1 MNIKKF
7 KKIILS
13 MALVVTL
20 GVGLT
25 ACAQKNKEI
34 NENKNTIKIGTSGQY
49 YPFTFIDKDSNKVQ
63 GFEIDIWEEI
73 GKRTGYKPEFKVA
86 DWTGIMGMLDT
97 GKIDTVANEITVT
110 DKKKEKYYFSKPYV
124 YSGVQLATKKGNNNI
139 KSLKDLEGKT
149 VATQVG
155 TNYSKSIED
164 YNNKNKGEDI
174 KTKQYNSFSGMFQ
187 DVDLGRVDALIE
199 DKLACLVNIKKSGLN
214 LQLAGEPIEEM
225 ENAYPFVKKDENKEK
240 IEKINKA
247 LDDMK
252 KDGTLQNISKKWFG
266 ENVTEKSKK

>member
-7 KKIILS
+7 KKLFLT
-13 MALVVTL
+13 MLLVVTL
-20 GVGLT
+20 GVALT
-25 ACAQKNKEI
+25 SCGQNNKETK
-34 NENKNTIKIGTSGQY
+34 ENIIKIGTSGQY
-49 YPFTFIDKDSNKVQ
+49 YPFTFIDKDSKKVQ

-73 GKRTGYKPEFKVA
+73 GKRTGYKPEFMVS

-97 GKIDTVANEITVT
+97 GKIDTVANQITVT
-110 DKKKEKYYFSKPYV
+110 EQKKEKYYFSKPYV

-164 YNNKNKGEDI
+164 YNNKNKGEDV

-199 DKLACLVNIKKSGLN
+199 DSLACLINIKKSGLN

-225 ENAYPFVKKDENKEK
+225 ENAYPFVKKEENKDK
-240 IEKINKA
+240 IEKVNKA

-252 KDGTLQNISKKWFG
+252 KDGTLKKISIKWFG

>member
-7 KKIILS
+7 KKIFLS
-13 MALVVTL
+13 MSLVVTL
-20 GVGLT
+20 GVALT
-25 ACAQKNKEI
+25 ACAQNNKEI
-34 NENKNTIKIGTSGQY
+34 KENKNTIKIGTSGQY
-49 YPFTFIDKDSNKVQ
+49 YPFTFIDKDSNKVPR
-63 GFEIDIWEEI
+63 IWKLRYLGKENRV
-73 GKRTGYKPEFKVA
+73 KRTGYKPEFKVA

-174 KTKQYNSFSGMFQ
+174 
-187 DVDLGRVDALIE
+187 
-199 DKLACLVNIKKSGLN
+199 
-214 LQLAGEPIEEM
+214 
-225 ENAYPFVKKDENKEK
+225 
-240 IEKINKA
+240 
-247 LDDMK
+247 
-252 KDGTLQNISKKWFG
+252 
-266 ENVTEKSKK
+266 